1 MLVGVAGFEPATP
14 WSRTRCATKAS
25 FRDRPVRR
33 RGLRF
38 WSRRTKRST
47 RFSWPDRVSSRTG
60 ESLCHRATTAHGV
73 VRDLHLHRRFGHSRK
88 REIRAEYVNQGDH
101 FARSLDCAGMNGPKT
116 SGEARASEEEAVV
129 TAAPAVCQPLA
140 RPLGSIDIRD
150 PAIYEQDAWL
160 PLFARPRRN
169 ALVPYCAES
178 RYGRYWS
185 ATRYNDVMTVELD
198 YASTPLSVLL
208 RRNIASAVFS
218 P

>member
-129 TAAPAVCQPLA
+129 TPAPAVCQPLA

-150 PAIYEQDAWL
+150 RAIYEQDAWL
-160 PLFARPRRN
+160 PLFARPRRD
-169 ALVPYCAES
+169 ALVPYCSES

>member
-1 MLVGVAGFEPATP
+1 VSARALPQGPQGQVRSSRLVELRSQPVAKRSKIRLCWSEWQDFEPATP

-150 PAIYEQDAWL
+150 PAIY
-160 PLFARPRRN
+160 
-169 ALVPYCAES
+169 
-178 RYGRYWS
+178 
-185 ATRYNDVMTVELD
+185 
-198 YASTPLSVLL
+198 
-208 RRNIASAVFS
+208 
-218 P
+218 